1 MTEQIISILA
11 AIVVFAVVL
20 ILGFKT
26 KLLREKDLPDSPYSL
41 SKFQLWL
48 WTLILGP
55 AFILHWG
62 YHGDTHINHTFLILI
77 GISASVTLTSGI
89 MTQANIAKN
98 NANIAKGLA
107 STPLKA
113 NGSSAG
119 FWIDLLKGDS
129 DALSVERLQHL
140 VFTFVYVCIY
150 VSYFFTC
157 RPSSASSPCLL
168 MNFIELDSPAYV
180 LMGISSAG
188 YLVGKGVN
196 R

>member
-1 MTEQIISILA
+1 MSEQITSIIV

-26 KLLREKDLPDSPYSL
+26 RLLREKDLPDSPFSL

-48 WTLILGP
+48 WTAILGP
-55 AFILHWG
+55 AFVLHWG
-62 YHGDTHINHTFLILI
+62 YHGDTTINNTFLILI
-77 GISASVTLTSGI
+77 GISASVALTSGI
-89 MTQANIAKN
+89 ITQANIAKN
-98 NANIAKGLA
+98 NANIVKGLA
-107 STPLKA
+107 AEPLKA
-113 NGSSAG
+113 NANSSG

-129 DALSVERLQHL
+129 DTLSVERLQHL
-140 VFTFVYVCIY
+140 IFTFVYICIY
-150 VSYFFTC
+150 LSYFFNYQHTPTSP
-157 RPSSASSPCLL
+157 PSL
-168 MNFIELDSPAYV
+168 MNFIEFNSLAYV

>member
-1 MTEQIISILA
+1 MPQQIISIVA
-11 AIVVFAVVL
+11 AIVVFAIVL
-20 ILGFKT
+20 ILGIKT

-48 WTLILGP
+48 WTIVLGP

-62 YHGDTHINHTFLILI
+62 YHGDTHINNTFLVLI
-77 GISASVTLTSGI
+77 GISASVTLTSG
-89 MTQANIAKN
+89 MVTQANVARN
-98 NANIAKGLA
+98 NANLAKGLT

-113 NGSSAG
+113 NGSSSG

-129 DALSVERLQHL
+129 DTLSVERLQHL
-140 VFTFVYVCIY
+140 VFTFVYLCIY
-150 VSYFFTC
+150 VTYFFTC
-157 RPSSASSPCLL
+157 KQASATSACLP
-168 MNFIELDSPAYV
+168 MNFIEFDSAAYI

-188 YLVGKGVN
+188 YLVGKGVS

>member
-1 MTEQIISILA
+1 MSEQIISIIL

-26 KLLREKDLPDSPYSL
+26 RLLREKDLPDSSFSL

-48 WTLILGP
+48 WTAILGP
-55 AFILHWG
+55 AFVLHWG
-62 YHGDTHINHTFLILI
+62 YHGNTTINNTFLILI
-77 GISASVTLTSGI
+77 GISASVTLASGI
-89 MTQANIAKN
+89 ITQANVAKN
-98 NANIAKGLA
+98 NANMVKGLA
-107 STPLKA
+107 MEPIKA
-113 NGSSAG
+113 NSSSSG

-129 DALSVERLQHL
+129 DTLSVERLQHL
-140 VFTFVYVCIY
+140 IFTFVYLCIY
-150 VSYFFTC
+150 VSYFFSYQQASGSA
-157 RPSSASSPCLL
+157 PSL
-168 MNFIELDSPAYV
+168 MNFIEFDSLAYV

>member
-1 MTEQIISILA
+1 MSEQITSIIA
-11 AIVVFAVVL
+11 GIIVFAVVL

-62 YHGDTHINHTFLILI
+62 YHGDTHINNTFLILI

-89 MTQANIAKN
+89 VTQANIAKN
-98 NANIAKGLA
+98 SSNLAKGLS

-113 NGSSAG
+113 NGSSTG

-129 DALSVERLQHL
+129 DTLSVERLQHL
-140 VFTFVYVCIY
+140 VFTFVYACIY

-157 RPSSASSPCLL
+157 QQASASSPCLL
-168 MNFIELDSPAYV
+168 MNFVEFDSPAYV

-188 YLVGKGVN
+188 YIVGKGIN